1 MCIAYIRSRQVLS
14 GAYEPPSLFV
24 KSYDHALV
32 QSYDYLTFLYGQKL
46 LQHCFT

>member
-14 GAYEPPSLFV
+14 GAYEPQSLFV

-32 QSYDYLTFLYGQKL
+32 QSYDYSGGSKSCTEL
-46 LQHCFT
+46 